1 MFEKNLWDENNQPNS
16 TSEPPEIEYIYA
28 SSSSSFSSM
37 SQVPLPNQQAPPP
50 PPPPNNQPRSTASS
64 IPAISYTPT
73 DITIPP
79 HLYDKLPNLKEYKAL
94 KEAEKRVDLL
104 IARKALDFQ
113 AIQQKTIHPFEYKPS
128 TGILRVF
135 IFNTCDHQ
143 PWQNQ
148 LLQQQGKQ
156 VPENTTPTWTLHVE
170 GRFINDDKS
179 QQEETN
185 KLKFSAF
192 LSGISVDLLENEHYP
207 NLQESQGNVIEWRDD
222 TTNNVGRD
230 PAATVGF
237 DGMDIKREGKYNIKV
252 KIALMVKSFTSK
264 LSVTED
270 LAEFMGKLECT
281 QQEVMYTI
289 WQYVLNKKLFVK
301 TAKYNHVPAVEG
313 LGPTNPGADKDRS
326 SYDDLTL
333 AEADEVLYEL
343 LKVREFRFSD
353 LYGLIQP
360 HFKPREPI
368 ILDYEVDTRR
378 STTLGDV
385 VLDIPTE
392 LPVNIS
398 KAQRELLE
406 MNKSALENLSH
417 HDSVIE
423 KLNQKISL
431 AIIELRNANS
441 RETFYSELSKDPV
454 KFIEQWLVS
463 QAETLKALKS
473 DEGYDEEIVR
483 RAEYFENNE
492 DLIKEKIDLLFGSSR
507 F

>member
-1 MFEKNLWDENNQPNS
+1 
-16 TSEPPEIEYIYA
+16 
-28 SSSSSFSSM
+28 M
-37 SQVPLPNQQAPPP
+37 SQIPLPNQQV
-50 PPPPNNQPRSTASS
+50 PPPNQQPPPNQPRSTASS

-79 HLYDKLPNLKEYKAL
+79 SLYDKVPNLKEYRKL
-94 KEAEKRVDLL
+94 KKAEKQVDLL

-135 IFNTCDHQ
+135 VYNNCEHQ

-148 LLQQQGKQ
+148 LLQQDGET
-156 VPENTTPTWTLHVE
+156 VPENTTPSWTLRVE
-170 GRFINDDKS
+170 GKFINDDKS
-179 QQEETN
+179 AQEETN
-185 KLKFSAF
+185 NLKFSAF

-207 NLQESQGNVIEWRDD
+207 NLQESHSNIIEWRDD

-230 PAATVGF
+230 PAAAVGF
-237 DGMDIKREGKYNIKV
+237 DGMDIKREGKFNIKV
-252 KIALMVKSFTSK
+252 KIALMVKSFTSR
-264 LSVTED
+264 LGVTD
-270 LAEFMGKLECT
+270 DMAKFMGKLECT
-281 QQEVMYTI
+281 HQEVMYTI

-301 TAKYNHVPAVEG
+301 TEKYSHVPAVEG
-313 LGPTNPGADKDRS
+313 LGSTNPGAEKDRS
-326 SYDDLTL
+326 ANDDLTL
-333 AEADEVLYEL
+333 VEADEVLYEL

-353 LYGLIQP
+353 LYGLIQQ
-360 HFKPREPI
+360 HFKPRQPI

-406 MNKSALENLSH
+406 MNKTALENLSH

-431 AIIELRNANS
+431 AIIEMRNANS

-454 KFIEQWLVS
+454 KFVEQWLVS

-483 RAEYFENNE
+483 RAKYFEDHE
-492 DLIKEKIDLLFGSSR
+492 DLIKEKVDLLFGSSK

>member
-1 MFEKNLWDENNQPNS
+1 
-16 TSEPPEIEYIYA
+16 
-28 SSSSSFSSM
+28 M
-37 SQVPLPNQQAPPP
+37 SQVPLPNQQVVPPQAPPS
-50 PPPPNNQPRSTASS
+50 NNQPKSTASS

-79 HLYDKLPNLKEYKAL
+79 SLYDKLPNLKEYRAL

-113 AIQQKTIHPFEYKPS
+113 AIQQKTIHPFEYKPN

-135 IFNTCDHQ
+135 IYNTCEHQ

-148 LLQQQGKQ
+148 LAQQEGQQ
-156 VPENTTPTWTLHVE
+156 VPENTVPTWTLRVE

-179 QQEETN
+179 AQEETN
-185 KLKFSAF
+185 SLKFSAF

-207 NLQESQGNVIEWRDD
+207 NLQESHSNIVEWRDD
-222 TTNNVGRD
+222 TANNVGRD
-230 PAATVGF
+230 PGVVVGF

-264 LSVTED
+264 LSVTPD

-313 LGPTNPGADKDRS
+313 LSESIPGADKDRS
-326 SYDDLTL
+326 AYDDLTL
-333 AEADEVLYEL
+333 AETDDVLFEL
-343 LKVREFRFSD
+343 LKVREFKFSD

-368 ILDYEVDTRR
+368 VIDYEVDTRR

-392 LPVNIS
+392 LPINIS

-406 MNKSALENLSH
+406 MNKSALENLSR
-417 HDSVIE
+417 HDAMIE

-441 RETFYSELSKDPV
+441 RETFYSGLSKDPV
-454 KFIEQWLVS
+454 KFIEQWLAS

-483 RAEYFENNE
+483 RANYFEDNE
-492 DLIKEKIDLLFGSSR
+492 DLINEKIDLLFGSSK